1 MTVDTSTQLGAN
13 MPAFTYEWED
23 FRGGY
28 YVGASDVNQP
38 KSTWKGANI
47 TLSDDDATLV
57 PTYEPTTKTLTGTGT
72 TDGKISNGSTA
83 TTWSDPT
90 YFNGYVVIT
99 GRTSS
104 AATVYF
110 MNTSSGAVT
119 SVSLGVAGTTCG
131 GAPVVVPEN
140 NDVVAYVAI
149 GTTSFYKVVR
159 STGVSTAY
167 TPSGNTTILLTN
179 LTIWNARMIG
189 WSTSSDTFLF
199 SDALNFGMAWP
210 SLNYAAVGYAN
221 DGISY
226 CIPRNLDMV
235 VVKPSGWY
243 SVSGILGA
251 NTTVRTMNDTLGVL
265 PSDPAEEHNGTVF
278 FATSTGI
285 SNYAI
290 NLLAIT
296 GTRVDVAAY
305 QRFGLNSSNLR
316 IARTNMGYLA
326 AVSLFEDYPAAQ
338 YAYCYLLNHQ
348 NRWQVMK
355 IPAVS
360 TYGSNIKFAFARGQ
374 VSRFNTAQD
383 QNLYMCEYTTGS
395 SNTVTLRVVRP
406 NTIEPGKVNGSNN
419 PATATL
425 KLSDI
430 STKTPAII
438 RTVYVEA
445 EMIQIPTSGY
455 TGSASIQAKV
465 NNKAVSDIGF
475 SQTTGDVTSGL
486 STAYT
491 YPYSSFTSV
500 TNTIYSQ
507 VRVLRFN
514 VDNATYG
521 YVNEVEI
528 QFSGLRIRRV
538 WVEGDTR

>member
-1 MTVDTSTQLGAN
+1 
-13 MPAFTYEWED
+13 
-23 FRGGY
+23 
-28 YVGASDVNQP
+28 
-38 KSTWKGANI
+38 
-47 TLSDDDATLV
+47 
-57 PTYEPTTKTLTGTGT
+57 
-72 TDGKISNGSTA
+72 
-83 TTWSDPT
+83 
-90 YFNGYVVIT
+90 
-99 GRTSS
+99 
-104 AATVYF
+104 VYF
-110 MNTSSGAVT
+110 MNTSTGAV
-119 SVSLGVAGTTCG
+119 SAVALGAAGTTCG

-149 GTTSFYKVVR
+149 GTTSFYKVIR
-159 STGVSTAY
+159 STGIATAY
-167 TPSGNTTILLTN
+167 TPTNNTTVLLTN

-199 SDALNFGMAWP
+199 SDALNFGTQWP

-243 SVSGILGA
+243 TVSGVLGA
-251 NTTVRTMNDTLGVL
+251 TTSIRTMNDTLGVL
-265 PSDPAEEHNGTVF
+265 PSDPADEHNGTVF
-278 FATSTGI
+278 FTTSTGS
-285 SNYAI
+285 SNYVV

-305 QRFGLNSSNLR
+305 QRFSLNSSGVR

-326 AVSLFEDYPAAQ
+326 VVALYEDYPAAK
-338 YAYCYLLNHQ
+338 YAYCYLMDHQ

-355 IPAVS
+355 IPAIS
-360 TYGSNIKFAFARGQ
+360 AYGSTINFAFARGQ
-374 VSRFNTAQD
+374 VSRFNTSQD

-395 SNTVTLRVVRP
+395 SNTVALRVIRP
-406 NTIEPGKVNGSNN
+406 NTIEPGKESGSNA
-419 PATATL
+419 PSVASV

-430 STKTPAII
+430 STKMPTII

-445 EMIQIPTSGY
+445 EMLQIPGSSY
-455 TGSASIQAKV
+455 TGSASIQARV
-465 NNKAVSDIGF
+465 NNKAVNDIGF
-475 SQTTGDVTSGL
+475 SQTTGDATSGL

-491 YPYSSFTSV
+491 YPFSSFTSV

-521 YVNEVEI
+521 YVNEVEL